1 MMHRKLV
8 AAAAIG
14 ASVIGGAAGGALLF
28 APNLSGAQEATTSV
42 AAEASAT
49 APAGRP
55 GLGVR
60 GDTLATAAK
69 ALGMTEADLRTALQ
83 GGKTIAEVAKDKG
96 VDVQKVI
103 DALVADAKAKLQQ
116 AEADLPSRM
125 SDLVNGKLPLGGM
138 GGPEDGKG
146 FGGRMGPAFEAG
158 LDSVASALG
167 MTEADLRTALQSGKS
182 IADIAKDKGVDV
194 DTLVGKLVDAATKK
208 IDQAVTDGKL
218 TQDQATKLKSAL
230 KERITALVDGSRPAG
245 GPGGGGRHGFGRG
258 GMGGPPQGEGSSS
271 TSGSGATTY

>member
-42 AAEASAT
+42 AAEAPAT

-83 GGKTIAEVAKDKG
+83 GGKTMADVAKDKG

-103 DALVADAKAKLQQ
+103 DALVTQ
-116 AEADLPSRM
+116 ATTDLKDRITDM
-125 SDLVNGKLPLGGM
+125 VNGKVPLDGRDGFEGRGGR
-138 GGPEDGKG
+138 
-146 FGGRMGPAFEAG
+146 FGGGFEAG
-158 LDSVASALG
+158 LDTVASALG
-167 MTEADLRTALQSGKS
+167 MTEADLRTALQGGKS

-194 DTLVGKLVDAATKK
+194 DTLVTKLVDAAGKK

-230 KERITALVDGSRPAG
+230 KERITALVDGSRPPG

-258 GMGGPPQGEGSSS
+258 GPAGPAQGEGSSS